1 MPNFQS
7 GIPGQSQ
14 PDGNG
19 EQGAMQEKQTSLTEE
34 MIGAGAA
41 MQEVFRLLRQFA
53 DSDANVLVTGETGTG
68 KELLAQIL
76 HKAGPR
82 AAGPFV
88 RVSCNEIPESLME
101 TQLFGCAKGAFTGA
115 EADRAGYF
123 EAADRGTVF
132 LDEIAD
138 IPLHIQAKFL
148 RVADTGEFT
157 RIGERIV
164 RKTDIRIVSACNT
177 DLAELIRAGKF
188 REDLGFRLK
197 GLTIRVPPLRERRE
211 DIPLLTEYF
220 LKKFSQKK
228 TLRICDEVHE
238 FFSAHS
244 WPGNVRQ
251 LKNVLED
258 MRQLCAKDVI
268 ALRGSRIWLRKQPGQ
283 TGESAEKES
292 DKKKCACGIGRD
304 RRQPFHRS
312 PASGL
317 QPEYPVPEDGGV
329 QDWGCDLMMRTD
341 VLDN

>member
-1 MPNFQS
+1 
-7 GIPGQSQ
+7 
-14 PDGNG
+14 
-19 EQGAMQEKQTSLTEE
+19 MQEKQTSLTEE

-53 DSDANVLVTGETGTG
+53 ESDANVLVTGETGTG

-115 EADRAGYF
+115 AADRAGYF

-251 LKNVLED
+251 LKNVLEYASVV
-258 MRQLCAKDVI
+258 CKGDVI
-268 ALRGSRIWLRKQPGQ
+268 ALQDLPDGFGNS
-283 TGESAEKES
+283 
-292 DKKKCACGIGRD
+292 RD
-304 RRQPFHRS
+304 RPGKALKKNLTKKSVLAALEETEGNRS
-312 PASGL
+312 TAARRLGCSRSTL
-317 QPEYPVPEDGGV
+317 YRKMEEYRIG
-329 QDWGCDLMMRTD
+329 D
-341 VLDN
+341 VI